1 MWLIAGELGNA
12 VQDAFVIA
20 VEQQA
25 RERLQR
31 LSALKRITPLNQ
43 QSQAKGGATQD
54 LSFLKEASPIY
65 VTSLSSNSV
74 TGTNTSTTVTAGVK
88 TTFIA
93 GANNNINNNT
103 INNNSS
109 STGGVQT
116 QQNATNNNSNCTNLG
131 GVTTN
136 TTTGSIARQQ
146 PGMQVNVGTEGG
158 MASSGTAGGYANVR
172 QSLGPTGTSSGAFK
186 GPQPAIASDG
196 PQLVGPS
203 PNNNNTLAL
212 STASASGSASAYH
225 LHHSLV
231 NNNNLTSNIGKP
243 QGLDSTANSYYSNLT
258 NTFLANGHGSK
269 RELATLSEGELEP
282 QDEPQYESSGNIS
295 RGGTE
300 VLLGDQNLRQEN
312 RSVREWEKTN
322 RSHTTLAYQSE
333 TEAMDDS
340 ALRSGTTW
348 KNNLRFP
355 HRTVWNRPRRRSGSS
370 IVVLGGD
377 DTLKPSIPIDDYQE
391 DLEMYNMLAA
401 NQDNGPHRE
410 MAVDVPE
417 SFIARNKTPPR
428 YPPPRSTTAVTAP
441 ATPATPASAQVNHVS
456 NAMPQVAKHH
466 HQQQHHQQQHHHH
479 HHHHH
484 HPPPPPGH
492 HHPTT
497 NGGVSLELEP
507 LDSYSDRHLS
517 SLDSSQEYV
526 KKGGSSKGP
535 SSLGSVT
542 SEFEPSLNNG
552 YGPLRKHTTN
562 AGGDLRD
569 SLSTN
574 RSTSPS
580 SSGDLGPPEYDVGP
594 HRELPVDVPD
604 SFVEIVKGPPRYPP
618 PKPLIIK
625 DAIRKKESC
634 SSSESIDKPIPQ
646 SQSPARN
653 ELNGS
658 TKPVPPPRD
667 HLRIEK
673 DGRLTNRAPVPAPQ
687 VPDRKIVPNAS
698 QHQHIG
704 QVLEPTPDQLD
715 SIKKFQEQLR
725 RRREDEERIA
735 AQNDFLRNSLRGSQ
749 RLRALQDNPIE
760 KPPVGVDNEGY
771 ADDEVVEK
779 IIGYSELVA
788 ALQRLQGHLNKHGL
802 AALAGRVTAAQSLL
816 LGPGIAR
823 ALAVRT
829 AVLERRRP
837 KVPNPICPN
846 AQALAKDCVES
857 LAQSGSP
864 TAIELCDLLSTYE
877 MEGLLLAHDRIASTT
892 DRSPIA
898 SYGGSPVTVAMPS
911 LSNNNIN
918 NNTLTSAVKPA
929 TVMPSIPNNA
939 SLVNNNNN
947 NIAKREPM
955 SVPLGVLRD
964 GSQDHIKIIQIEK
977 SSEPLGATIRNEG
990 EAVVIGRVVR
1000 GGAAEKSGLL
1010 HEGDEILE
1018 VNGIEMRG
1026 KSVNDVCALLG
1037 SMTGTLT
1044 FLVVPAGVPQILPG
1058 LGMRDPPVLHVRAHF
1073 DYDPEDDLYI
1083 PCRELGISFQKG
1095 DVLHVISRDDPNWWQ
1110 AYREGEEDQTLAGLI
1125 PSQSFQHQRESM
1137 KLAIAGEVGLR
1148 TRKDINGKAGGG
1160 STLLCARKG
1169 RKKKKKASS
1178 EHGYPLYATATADDP
1193 DPEEILTYEEVALYY
1208 PRASHKRPI
1217 VLIGPP
1223 NIGRHELRQRLM
1235 ADSERFAAAIPH
1247 TSRAQREGEVPGQDY
1262 HFISRQQFE
1271 SDILARKFVE
1281 HGEYEKAYYGTSL
1294 EAIRAVVASGKIC
1307 VLNLHPQS
1315 LKLLRSSDLKPY
1327 TVLVAPPSL
1336 EKLRQKRIRTGEP
1349 YKEEELKEI
1358 IATARDME
1366 ARWGHLFDM
1375 IIINNDTE
1383 RAYHQLLAEINSLER
1398 EPQWVPSSWLHN

>member
-1 MWLIAGELGNA
+1 MQQRTAVAGPQTSSSSGKQVVELNGYVIILVESRDGKIKLYGSPADKDNLEVADEILDVNERKLEDSPRAEVIKHIHECIQSCMIKLRVKRRSDSRLAGELGNA

-31 LSALKRITPLNQ
+31 LSALKRITPVDMSQLSIKLNQ
-43 QSQAKGGATQD
+43 QSQAKGGTTQD

-65 VTSLSSNSV
+65 VTSLSSNTVSV
-74 TGTNTSTTVTAGVK
+74 TNTSTTVTAGTK
-88 TTFIA
+88 SNCSA
-93 GANNNINNNT
+93 GSNLQNT
-103 INNNSS
+103 
-109 STGGVQT
+109 
-116 QQNATNNNSNCTNLG
+116 ATNNNNTVKQIGNVTATTALTALTATNPVAGSTAAAVAKTAQNVINSNVG
-131 GVTTN
+131 PKPTTN
-136 TTTGSIARQQ
+136 QIQSAAPLSSNVSIYT
-146 PGMQVNVGTEGG
+146 NVGSSSASARLPN
-158 MASSGTAGGYANVR
+158 ASSAVVTPNVASTSTFRGTPAGAA
-172 QSLGPTGTSSGAFK
+172 GTILK
-186 GPQPAIASDG
+186 
-196 PQLVGPS
+196 
-203 PNNNNTLAL
+203 PNEQQQFNLNNNTNAINNNIVNLN
-212 STASASGSASAYH
+212 
-225 LHHSLV
+225 HSLL
-231 NNNNLTSNIGKP
+231 NNNSINSNISKTGA
-243 QGLDSTANSYYSNLT
+243 GSSSCGSYYSNLT
-258 NTFLANGHGSK
+258 NPIITNGHGPK

-282 QDEPQYESSGNIS
+282 QEEPYETSSNIS

-300 VLLGDQNLRQEN
+300 VLLGDQSLRQGN
-312 RSVREWEKTN
+312 QV
-322 RSHTTLAYQSE
+322 
-333 TEAMDDS
+333 
-340 ALRSGTTW
+340 
-348 KNNLRFP
+348 
-355 HRTVWNRPRRRSGSS
+355 RRRSRSS
-370 IVVLGGD
+370 IVALGD
-377 DTLKPSIPIDDYQE
+377 DDSLKPGLPVDDYQE
-391 DLEMYNMLAA
+391 EFKMYNMIST
-401 NQDNGPHRE
+401 NQDNGPHQER
-410 MAVDVPE
+410 AVDVPE

-428 YPPPRSTTAVTAP
+428 YPPPRSTT
-441 ATPATPASAQVNHVS
+441 
-456 NAMPQVAKHH
+456 
-466 HQQQHHQQQHHHH
+466 
-479 HHHHH
+479 
-484 HPPPPPGH
+484 
-492 HHPTT
+492 
-497 NGGVSLELEP
+497 
-507 LDSYSDRHLS
+507 
-517 SLDSSQEYV
+517 
-526 KKGGSSKGP
+526 
-535 SSLGSVT
+535 
-542 SEFEPSLNNG
+542 
-552 YGPLRKHTTN
+552 
-562 AGGDLRD
+562 
-569 SLSTN
+569 
-574 RSTSPS
+574 
-580 SSGDLGPPEYDVGP
+580 
-594 HRELPVDVPD
+594 
-604 SFVEIVKGPPRYPP
+604 
-618 PKPLIIK
+618 
-625 DAIRKKESC
+625 
-634 SSSESIDKPIPQ
+634 
-646 SQSPARN
+646 
-653 ELNGS
+653 
-658 TKPVPPPRD
+658 
-667 HLRIEK
+667 
-673 DGRLTNRAPVPAPQ
+673 
-687 VPDRKIVPNAS
+687 
-698 QHQHIG
+698 
-704 QVLEPTPDQLD
+704 
-715 SIKKFQEQLR
+715 QEQLR
-725 RRREDEERIA
+725 RRREEEERIA

-749 RLRALQDNPIE
+749 RLRALQDNPVAAD
-760 KPPVGVDNEGY
+760 KPAIGVDNEAY
-771 ADDEVVEK
+771 ADDEEPEK
-779 IIGYSELVA
+779 IIGYAELVS

-823 ALAVRT
+823 ALAART

-837 KVPNPICPN
+837 KVQNPICSN
-846 AQALAKDCVES
+846 AQALVKDCVES
-857 LAQSGSP
+857 LAQSSSP
-864 TAIELCDLLSTYE
+864 AAIELCDLLSTYE

-892 DRSPIA
+892 DRTPAFGVSAA
-898 SYGGSPVTVAMPS
+898 SGASPVVP
-911 LSNNNIN
+911 LPLNN
-918 NNTLTSAVKPA
+918 NNTMAGVVATPVKP
-929 TVMPSIPNNA
+929 TSVMPSIPNNT

-964 GSQDHIKIIQIEK
+964 GSQDHIRIIQIEK
-977 SSEPLGATIRNEG
+977 SSEPLGATVRNEG
-990 EAVVIGRVVR
+990 EAVVVGRVVR

-1010 HEGDEILE
+1010 HEGDELLE

-1037 SMTGTLT
+1037 AMSGTLT
-1044 FLVVPAGVPQILPG
+1044 FLVVTAGMPPMVP
-1058 LGMRDPPVLHVRAHF
+1058 GMRDPPVLHVRAHF

-1110 AYREGEEDQTLAGLI
+1110 AYREGEQDQTLAGLI

-1148 TRKDINGKAGGG
+1148 TRKDANGKAGG

-1169 RKKKKKASS
+1169 RKKKKKPSS
-1178 EHGYPLYATATADDP
+1178 EHGYPLYATATAEDP

-1247 TSRAQREGEVPGQDY
+1247 TSRPQREGEIPGQDY

>member
-1 MWLIAGELGNA
+1 MRI
-12 VQDAFVIA
+12 
-20 VEQQA
+20 
-25 RERLQR
+25 
-31 LSALKRITPLNQ
+31 LK
-43 QSQAKGGATQD
+43 
-54 LSFLKEASPIY
+54 
-65 VTSLSSNSV
+65 
-74 TGTNTSTTVTAGVK
+74 
-88 TTFIA
+88 
-93 GANNNINNNT
+93 
-103 INNNSS
+103 
-109 STGGVQT
+109 
-116 QQNATNNNSNCTNLG
+116 
-131 GVTTN
+131 
-136 TTTGSIARQQ
+136 
-146 PGMQVNVGTEGG
+146 
-158 MASSGTAGGYANVR
+158 
-172 QSLGPTGTSSGAFK
+172 
-186 GPQPAIASDG
+186 
-196 PQLVGPS
+196 
-203 PNNNNTLAL
+203 
-212 STASASGSASAYH
+212 H
-225 LHHSLV
+225 
-231 NNNNLTSNIGKP
+231 
-243 QGLDSTANSYYSNLT
+243 
-258 NTFLANGHGSK
+258 
-269 RELATLSEGELEP
+269 
-282 QDEPQYESSGNIS
+282 
-295 RGGTE
+295 
-300 VLLGDQNLRQEN
+300 
-312 RSVREWEKTN
+312 W
-322 RSHTTLAYQSE
+322 
-333 TEAMDDS
+333 
-340 ALRSGTTW
+340 
-348 KNNLRFP
+348 
-355 HRTVWNRPRRRSGSS
+355 PRRRSGSS

-377 DTLKPSIPIDDYQE
+377 DTLKPAIPIDDYQE

-428 YPPPRSTTAVTAP
+428 YPPPRTTPATL
-441 ATPATPASAQVNHVS
+441 ATPAAAPASTQ
-456 NAMPQVAKHH
+456 
-466 HQQQHHQQQHHHH
+466 
-479 HHHHH
+479 
-484 HPPPPPGH
+484 
-492 HHPTT
+492 
-497 NGGVSLELEP
+497 
-507 LDSYSDRHLS
+507 
-517 SLDSSQEYV
+517 
-526 KKGGSSKGP
+526 
-535 SSLGSVT
+535 
-542 SEFEPSLNNG
+542 
-552 YGPLRKHTTN
+552 
-562 AGGDLRD
+562 
-569 SLSTN
+569 
-574 RSTSPS
+574 
-580 SSGDLGPPEYDVGP
+580 
-594 HRELPVDVPD
+594 
-604 SFVEIVKGPPRYPP
+604 
-618 PKPLIIK
+618 
-625 DAIRKKESC
+625 
-634 SSSESIDKPIPQ
+634 
-646 SQSPARN
+646 
-653 ELNGS
+653 LNGS
-658 TKPVPPPRD
+658 TTKPVPPPRD

-698 QHQHIG
+698 QPQHIG

-760 KPPVGVDNEGY
+760 KPPVGVDNEAY
-771 ADDEVVEK
+771 ADDEVLVEK
-779 IIGYSELVA
+779 VIGYSELVA

-837 KVPNPICPN
+837 KVQNPICSN

-864 TAIELCDLLSTYE
+864 IAIELCDLLSTYE

-892 DRSPIA
+892 DRSPVG
-898 SYGGSPVTVAMPS
+898 SYVGSPVNHATMPS
-911 LSNNNIN
+911 LSNNINN
-918 NNTLTSAVKPA
+918 NNTLTSAVKPV

-1044 FLVVPAGVPQILPG
+1044 FLVVPAGIPQIVPG
-1058 LGMRDPPVLHVRAHF
+1058 IGMRDPPVLHVRAHF

>member
-1 MWLIAGELGNA
+1 MQQRTTTPAAGPPPPTASSSGKQVVELNGYVIILVESRDGKIKLYGSPADKDNLEVADEILDVNERKLEDSPRAEVIKHIHECIQSCMIKLRVKRRSDSRLAGELGNA

-31 LSALKRITPLNQ
+31 LSALKRITPVDMSQLSIKASISPTSHLIALNQ
-43 QSQAKGGATQD
+43 QSQAKGGGTQD

-65 VTSLSSNSV
+65 VTSLASNSV

-88 TTFIA
+88 TTFPA
-93 GANNNINNNT
+93 GANNT
-103 INNNSS
+103 INNNTLNNNNN
-109 STGGVQT
+109 STVGGGGVLM
-116 QQNATNNNSNCTNLG
+116 QNATNNNGTTNLSS
-131 GVTTN
+131 TTN
-136 TTTGSIARQQ
+136 TTGSSSTSGNATRLQQ
-146 PGMQVNVGTEGG
+146 PGTTGMQVNVVTGQPGTGALVAVA
-158 MASSGTAGGYANVR
+158 AS
-172 QSLGPTGTSSGAFK
+172 K
-186 GPQPAIASDG
+186 GLSALDQPIPG
-196 PQLVGPS
+196 
-203 PNNNNTLAL
+203 NNNNG
-212 STASASGSASAYH
+212 SGSTLGGGAALAGTSAYH
-225 LHHSLV
+225 SLHQHSLV
-231 NNNNLTSNIGKP
+231 NNNNLNSSNIGKP
-243 QGLDSTANSYYSNLT
+243 QGLDATANSYYSNLT

-282 QDEPQYESSGNIS
+282 PDEPQYESSGNIS

-300 VLLGDQNLRQEN
+300 VLLGDQNLRQE
-312 RSVREWEKTN
+312 
-322 RSHTTLAYQSE
+322 
-333 TEAMDDS
+333 
-340 ALRSGTTW
+340 
-348 KNNLRFP
+348 
-355 HRTVWNRPRRRSGSS
+355 NRPRRRSGSS

-428 YPPPRSTTAVTAP
+428 YPPPRSTVTA
-441 ATPATPASAQVNHVS
+441 ASAAASTPATPASTQ
-456 NAMPQVAKHH
+456 
-466 HQQQHHQQQHHHH
+466 
-479 HHHHH
+479 
-484 HPPPPPGH
+484 
-492 HHPTT
+492 
-497 NGGVSLELEP
+497 
-507 LDSYSDRHLS
+507 
-517 SLDSSQEYV
+517 
-526 KKGGSSKGP
+526 
-535 SSLGSVT
+535 
-542 SEFEPSLNNG
+542 
-552 YGPLRKHTTN
+552 
-562 AGGDLRD
+562 
-569 SLSTN
+569 
-574 RSTSPS
+574 
-580 SSGDLGPPEYDVGP
+580 
-594 HRELPVDVPD
+594 
-604 SFVEIVKGPPRYPP
+604 
-618 PKPLIIK
+618 
-625 DAIRKKESC
+625 
-634 SSSESIDKPIPQ
+634 
-646 SQSPARN
+646 
-653 ELNGS
+653 LNGS
-658 TKPVPPPRD
+658 SKPVPPPRD

-687 VPDRKIVPNAS
+687 VPDRKIVPNASS

-760 KPPVGVDNEGY
+760 KPPVGVDNEAY
-771 ADDEVVEK
+771 ADDEVVAVAAEK
-779 IIGYSELVA
+779 IIGYGELVA

-837 KVPNPICPN
+837 KIPNPICPN

-857 LAQSGSP
+857 LAQSRSQ

-898 SYGGSPVTVAMPS
+898 SYGGSPITVPVPLGTA
-911 LSNNNIN
+911 SNNTTSNNTTTSNNSIN